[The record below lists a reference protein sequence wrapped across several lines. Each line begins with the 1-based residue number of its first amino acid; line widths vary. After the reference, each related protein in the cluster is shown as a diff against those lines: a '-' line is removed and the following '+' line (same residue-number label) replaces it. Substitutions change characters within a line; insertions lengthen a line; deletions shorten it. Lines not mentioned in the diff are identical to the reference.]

1 MRKSLIVNLSG
12 ILSAFLICGVVMQL
26 QGYPA
31 IESYAALFNQSVG
44 SSYAFLTVLKNSIP
58 LVLTGLS
65 ASVAFSSGPVNLGQ
79 PGQFLIGGLFATIGG
94 LFVELPAPLMIPFM
108 LLLAMI
114 GGALWSFLAAVMKQL
129 FDMDEYITTLM
140 LNMIADLFTY
150 WAISYPF
157 FETGATFPQTP
168 KIVRSGWMPSI
179 GKFNSGII
187 VMLLVFIVVWFI
199 YYRTTAGYEWRMT
212 GQNPTFARLG
222 GVPTRRNYLMI
233 MLVTGALAGLAGGL
247 VVMTGPR
254 RFIKGIGANYAW
266 DGIMVSMVA
275 NNNLFATLL
284 YGIFFSMLETGSLGM
299 ELFTKVPSEMVTV
312 LKAII
317 VLVVMAGRGS
327 LEMLIRNWMTR
338 QKMKARA
345 EG

>member
-12 ILSAFLICGVVMQL
+12 ILAAFIICGIVMQL

-31 IESYAALFNQSVG
+31 VESYAALFNQSVG

-79 PGQFLIGGLFATIGG
+79 PGQFLIGALFATIGG
-94 LFVELPAPLMIPFM
+94 LFVELPAPLMIPFL

-114 GGALWSFLAAVMKQL
+114 GGALWSLLAAIMKQL
-129 FDMDEYITTLM
+129 FNMDEYITTLM
-140 LNMIADLFTY
+140 LNMIADLLTY
-150 WAISYPF
+150 WAISYPL
-157 FETGATFPQTP
+157 FEFGATFPQTP
-168 KIVRSGWMPSI
+168 KISESGWMPAV
-179 GKFNSGII
+179 GKFNTGIL
-187 VMLLVFIVVWFI
+187 VMLLAFIVIWFI

-222 GVPTRRNYLMI
+222 GVPTRKNYLII

-254 RFIKGIGANYAW
+254 RFVKGIGANYAW

-275 NNNLFATLL
+275 NNNLFATFL
-284 YGIFFSMLETGSLGM
+284 YGIFFSALETGSLGM

-327 LEMLIRNWMTR
+327 LEVLIRNWMTR